1 MCFTSYLMKQTKPK
15 QTPPRMEVINKP
27 KVAHTKKS
35 LQFFLR
41 DKRKM
46 ISAVFVILLPLTD
59 NLWRIVPEGIPF
71 PFYETLQMFV
81 WTVGVHLLSLLV
93 SLAWYLS
100 IPRKDK
106 VLQFISLS
114 ALAYSLLIT
123 FETLPFAGG
132 TPLWLDMV
140 VSGVIIVCLYF
151 CIDYIKKNY
160 LEKPDDYKT
169 LHDGLV
175 YDIHHQR
182 FLSSINRVAGLLDVA
197 DMEEPYKHL
206 CAEEIEELKESI
218 AYIAEKYEALK

>member
-1 MCFTSYLMKQTKPK
+1 MKQTKPK

-27 KVAHTKKS
+27 KIAYTKKS
-35 LQFFLR
+35 LQFFFN
-41 DKRKM
+41 DWRK
-46 ISAVFVILLPLTD
+46 IVSTIVVILLPIIS
-59 NLWRIVPEGIPF
+59 NVWRLIPEDIPF
-71 PFYETLQMFV
+71 PHYGYLYAFV
-81 WTVGVHLLSLLV
+81 WAFSVNLILLLV
-93 SLAWYLS
+93 SIAWYLS
-100 IPRKDK
+100 VQQKDIAMRM
-106 VLQFISLS
+106 VTLS
-114 ALAYSLLIT
+114 AVAFGIFQT
-123 FETLPFAGG
+123 FETMPFIGE
-132 TPLWLDMV
+132 TPLWLDILA
-140 VSGVIIVCLYF
+140 STVIFAFLYVCLR
-151 CIDYIKKNY
+151 YIQKNY